1 MNNGHSSGLKTGDTK
16 IKDLNELAGLL
27 DSLRTEGQKIVHC
40 HGVFDLLHI
49 GHIRHFQ
56 KAKELGDVLVVTI
69 TQDKYV
75 NKGDGR
81 PAFTEQLRAEA
92 LAALDC
98 VDFVGINQWAL
109 ASDTI
114 RLLKPHVYVKG
125 SDYKQSADDHT
136 GGILLEEEAIKSVG
150 GGLAFTDD
158 ITFSS
163 SHLINRH
170 LPVLPN
176 GASEYVIGLSDRHSS
191 KDILGYLDSA
201 RSLKILVVGEAIIDE
216 YIYCEALGK
225 SGKEPVLVSRQMDSE
240 RFAGGIVAVANN
252 VAAFSDNIGMLTFLG
267 QVDSHEEFVREHL
280 NPNVDSTFLYM
291 EGDSPTILKRRFV
304 DRSPFHVQK
313 LFELYVM
320 DNGESKPSE
329 SHALCER
336 LRELIPHYDVVLVTD
351 YGHGMISPQVV
362 DLLCREARFL
372 ALNTQMNAGNLGFN
386 TVSKYSRADFLC
398 VSENELRL
406 DARSRR
412 RELEDLVKDISVKL
426 SCSQV
431 IITKGSEGCLCYGSE
446 EGFFKVPAL
455 TSNVVDRV
463 GAGDSVFAVSNL
475 LAAQNAPIEIV
486 GFVGSLAGAQ
496 AVATV
501 GHKDSLDRVSLIR
514 HMETLLK

>member
-109 ASDTI
+109 AADTI
-114 RLLKPHVYVKG
+114 QLLKPHVYVKG
-125 SDYKQSADDHT
+125 SDYKQSEDDHT

-191 KDILGYLDSA
+191 KDILSYLDSA
-201 RSLKILVVGEAIIDE
+201 RSLKVLVVGEAIIDE

-252 VAAFSDNIGMLTFLG
+252 VAAFSDNVGMLTFLG

-280 NPNVDSTFLYM
+280 NPDVDSTFLYM
-291 EGDSPTILKRRFV
+291 ESNSPTILKRRFV

-329 SHALCER
+329 SHALYEK
-336 LRELIPHYDVVLVTD
+336 LQELIPHYDVVLVTD

-406 DARSRR
+406 DARSRS
-412 RELEDLVKDISVKL
+412 RELECIVKDISVKL
-426 SCSQV
+426 SCGRV
-431 IITKGSEGCLCYGSE
+431 IITKGPEGCLCYGSE

>member
-1 MNNGHSSGLKTGDTK
+1 MNNGHNSGLKTADTK

-27 DSLRTEGQKIVHC
+27 DSIRTEGRKIIHC

-56 KAKELGDVLVVTI
+56 QAKELGDVLVVTI
-69 TQDKYV
+69 TQDKFV

-98 VDFVGINQWAL
+98 IDFVCINQWPLSA
-109 ASDTI
+109 DTI

-125 SDYKQSADDHT
+125 SDYKQSDDDHT

-150 GGLAFTDD
+150 GELVFTDE

-176 GASEYVIGLSDRHSS
+176 GASDYVIGLSDRYSS
-191 KDILGYLDSA
+191 KDILGYLDGA
-201 RSLKILVVGEAIIDE
+201 RSLKILTIGEAIIDE
-216 YIYCEALGK
+216 YVYCEALGK

-252 VAAFSDNIGMLTFLG
+252 VAVFSDKVGLLTFLG
-267 QVDSHEEFVREHL
+267 QVDSHEDFIKDHL
-280 NPNVDSTFLYM
+280 NQDIDSTFLSM

-320 DNGESKPSE
+320 DNGESKPNE
-329 SHALCER
+329 SRALYEK
-336 LRELIPHYDVVLVTD
+336 LQELIPQYDVVLVTD
-351 YGHGMISPQVV
+351 YGHGMISPEVV
-362 DLLCREARFL
+362 DLLCSEARFL

-412 RELEDLVKDISVKL
+412 RDLQEIVKDISAKL
-426 SCSQV
+426 SCDRI
-431 IITKGSEGCLCYGSE
+431 IITKGSEGCLCYGTE
-446 EGFFKVPAL
+446 EGFFTVPAL
-455 TSNVVDRV
+455 TSSVIDRV

-475 LAAQNAPIEIV
+475 LAAQGAPIEIV